1 MKSLAVKMLLFML
14 ALILLAAF
22 GLVGFAG
29 FADELVAQGQVELSE
44 YQGVYIYSTE
54 HIDGG
59 NVKIN
64 AHSATVLNSTAWL
77 EESSSSYAI
86 LKVTIKNNTNKE
98 YGYSATMRQSTISDS
113 TYSNEDIV
121 YAVCSDQACTTP
133 LAKRT
138 AVAPGEKLSFYVK
151 FSYSDTASI
160 DAGGERLNSV
170 LRFYFVTPISDIQDD
185 EGDQMIG
192 NALQQFA
199 NILNDEESYQELY
212 DAMQAKYAGADW
224 HVSYIG
230 NVAGSAHADTA
241 ALDKIFDNILM
252 INIDGVD
259 VNITMI
265 VKMENIDGDE
275 STGATYSAPSDWGG
289 TYHGCEMTLYMTTV
303 KIKEQNFGSY
313 EWIDPIYAVVFTKD
327 SPDSDWYQLG
337 EMYKGRA
344 QCVGYIGGADNDS
357 FDTGTWRS
365 TEAYYYVN
373 SQSAISNIVQKRA
386 IDKGDLTQK
395 IKEANKLKQSNY
407 TSKSWAVFKEKL
419 ELAESVNDDY
429 YATQAQVNAKLRELT
444 AAMDDLV
451 LQIK

>member
-1 MKSLAVKMLLFML
+1 MKKLAVKMLLFAA
-14 ALILLAAF
+14 ALILLAAL

-29 FADELVAQGQVELSE
+29 FADEMAVQGQVELSE
-44 YQGVYIYSTE
+44 YQGIYIYSTE
-54 HIDGG
+54 HVSGG
-59 NVKIN
+59 SAKIN
-64 AHSATVLNSTAWL
+64 AHSATVLNSTVWL
-77 EESSSSYAI
+77 DEAASSSVI

-113 TYSNEDIV
+113 TYSNEDVV
-121 YAVCSDQACTTP
+121 YAVCSDEGCTIP

-138 AVAPGEKLSFYVK
+138 AIAPGERLVFYVK
-151 FSYSDTASI
+151 FSYSDSASI

-199 NILNDEESYQELY
+199 KILNDPESYQELY
-212 DAMQAKYAGADW
+212 NAMQAKYAGADW

-275 STGATYSAPSDWGG
+275 TTGAT
-289 TYHGCEMTLYMTTV
+289 
-303 KIKEQNFGSY
+303 
-313 EWIDPIYAVVFTKD
+313 
-327 SPDSDWYQLG
+327 
-337 EMYKGRA
+337 
-344 QCVGYIGGADNDS
+344 
-357 FDTGTWRS
+357 
-365 TEAYYYVN
+365 
-373 SQSAISNIVQKRA
+373 
-386 IDKGDLTQK
+386 
-395 IKEANKLKQSNY
+395 
-407 TSKSWAVFKEKL
+407 
-419 ELAESVNDDY
+419 
-429 YATQAQVNAKLRELT
+429 
-444 AAMDDLV
+444 
-451 LQIK
+451 